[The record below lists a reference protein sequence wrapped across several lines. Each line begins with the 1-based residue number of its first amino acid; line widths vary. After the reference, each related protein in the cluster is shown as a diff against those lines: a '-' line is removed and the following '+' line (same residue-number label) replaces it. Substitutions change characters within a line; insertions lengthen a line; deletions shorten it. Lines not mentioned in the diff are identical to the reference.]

1 MKKISK
7 VRIITNVLLVLVFVL
22 GLGSF
27 SNPAK
32 ASVSQQDPDGFIT
45 SDQEGVQVS
54 ATRAWTKAEMLAAKP
69 YPLGEGTGDATPTV
83 DVLAGPDGLPGK
95 VAGAAPVQSPAAN
108 SLSAAVEIT
117 AGMDFLGYSY
127 PPPFTRQYVASIGN
141 DTMYPLSTIGK
152 LFFTQLGVAYV
163 CSASVVAKNG
173 ILTTGHCA
181 HAGNGLYSGWST
193 NVVFV
198 PAYKNGYAPYG
209 QWTTNL
215 TMVPSR
221 WYYYAEPR
229 MDYGAMRVRQQSAV
243 SIGTRVGYL
252 GYAWN
257 FSRVQAWWAIGYP
270 QAAPFAGKYMTACQS
285 SYAYDEAY
293 GSTSY
298 PALMTIG
305 CDQTGG
311 TSGGPWVKNF
321 GSSNYVNGI
330 NAYRHTSQPLELSG
344 PYFNSTT
351 GSFLDTVRAW

>member
-27 SNPAK
+27 SSLAK
-32 ASVSQQDPDGFIT
+32 ASVSQQAPDGFIS
-45 SDQEGVQVS
+45 SDEDGVMVL
-54 ATRAWTKAEMLAAKP
+54 ATRAWTAAEMLAAKP
-69 YPLGEGTGDATPTV
+69 YPLGEGTGDATSTV
-83 DVLAGPDGLPGK
+83 DMLAVPDGPAGA
-95 VAGAAPVQSPAAN
+95 VRGAAPGKTPGAPT
-108 SLSAAVEIT
+108 SLSEAIGSDV
-117 AGMDFLGYSY
+117 GKLGYSY
-127 PPPFTRQYVASIGN
+127 PAPFTRQYVYTFASQ
-141 DTMYPLSTIGK
+141 TTYPFSTIGK